1 MQQELLL
8 FCRTFLAGVCLA
20 VCYDLLRILRNT
32 AAHSTFLI
40 GLQDILY
47 WCAAGLFLFSV
58 IYRENDGVI
67 RIYVLLGTFL
77 GAFVYHAGPSVILVK
92 YLSAFLKQTVRCLGI
107 LGKPLKLWRKRLKF
121 YLTGVKIALY
131 KRKPTQ
137 RVRKQKNEEKKKK
150 KKESAEQD
158 RHA

>member
-20 VCYDLLRILRNT
+20 VCYDMLRILRNT

-40 GLQDILY
+40 GVQDVFY
-47 WCAAGLFLFSV
+47 WCAAGFFLFSV

-67 RIYVLLGTFL
+67 RIYALLGTIL

-92 YLSAFLKQTVRCLGI
+92 YLSAFLKQTVRYLGI
-107 LGKPLKLWRKRLKF
+107 LGKPLKIWRKRLKF

-131 KRKPTQ
+131 QQKPIQ

-150 KKESAEQD
+150 KKGPSKQD
-158 RHA
+158 RYG